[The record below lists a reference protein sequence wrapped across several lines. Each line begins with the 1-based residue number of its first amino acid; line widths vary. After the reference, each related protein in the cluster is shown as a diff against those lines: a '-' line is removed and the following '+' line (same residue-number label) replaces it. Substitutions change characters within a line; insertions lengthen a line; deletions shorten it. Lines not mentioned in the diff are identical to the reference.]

1 MKTIIFFSSLFSY
14 LCSSLFI
21 NEDIYNKFIAF
32 AKTHNKQYFIDDFH
46 QRYSIFENN
55 LMLINQHNEK
65 NLSWKMSI
73 NQFAD
78 LTASEFKYRQFC
90 YQNSRVKN
98 YENINNIN
106 NYDIPTDIDWV
117 EKGAVTAVKDQQ
129 QCGSCWAFSTTGS
142 VEGAYFLSTGKLIS
156 LSEQQLVDCSSS
168 YGNEGCNGGLMDNG
182 LTYIKD
188 KGICLEKDYSYTAS
202 DGKCKK
208 CKSQT
213 KIDSYVDVQPNNETA
228 LLQAVSLQPVSVA
241 IEADASVF
249 QFYSSGVMN
258 SDSCGTQLDHGVL
271 VVGYG
276 TKDGDAYWKVKNSWG
291 SSWGDNGYILIGR
304 NANAKEGICGI
315 AMEPSYPVIHR
326 ENKLMN

>member
-1 MKTIIFFSSLFSY
+1 MKTIFFSSLLPY
-14 LCSSLFI
+14 LCSSLII
-21 NEDIYNKFIAF
+21 NEAYYNQFIDF
-32 AKTHNKQYFIDDFH
+32 AKAHNKQYFIDEFLH
-46 QRYSIFENN
+46 RYFIFENN
-55 LMLINQHNEK
+55 LNIINSHNEQ

-73 NQFAD
+73 NKFAD
-78 LTASEFKYRQFC
+78 LTQTEFKSNRFGF
-90 YQNSRVKN
+90 QNLRVKN
-98 YENINNIN
+98 YENVENIDFGN
-106 NYDIPTDIDWV
+106 IPSEIDWV
-117 EKGAVTAVKDQQ
+117 EKGAVTVVKDQQ

-142 VEGAYFLSTGKLIS
+142 VEGAYFLSTGKLLS
-156 LSEQQLVDCSSS
+156 FSEQQLVDCSSS
-168 YGNEGCNGGLMDNG
+168 YGNEGCDGGLMDNG

-213 KIDSYVDVQPNNETA
+213 KIDSFVDVQPNNETA

-249 QFYSSGVMN
+249 QFYSSGIMD
-258 SDSCGTQLDHGVL
+258 SESCGTQLDHGVL

-276 TKDGDAYWKVKNSWG
+276 TKEGKDYWKVKNSWG
-291 SSWGDNGYILIGR
+291 SSWGDDGYILIGR

-315 AMEPSYPVIHR
+315 AMEPSYPIITKKV
-326 ENKLMN
+326 E